1 MKHMNSRKWIAA
13 MLALLLAAGAF
24 AGALAEGT
32 EEAVVVADLSEPAE
46 TAEPGAAEAVEE
58 EPVLLVSVNGDEIWS
73 NNEKMNELIQ
83 YYVDYYSQY
92 EVDLRED
99 PSLQLAGMQWAIED
113 ALYHQKAAELGV
125 EAVTEEQM
133 AALTEEARANWNEIV
148 DYYATGFAGMTE
160 ESTEEEKTA
169 ARAEAVAYIQNNFG
183 YTEESFIQESLND
196 SQDVQ
201 LRKNV
206 QQAVLGDIDVTDEE
220 IAAYFNEV
228 VEADKAQ
235 YEGNVPMYEFYT
247 RYNGTKSLY
256 MPEGYRGIAHIL
268 LRVDQALLDSY
279 TSLSAKLEEQK
290 EAAAAAEEEKADAAE
305 TAEAPA
311 ETAEATEA
319 PAETA
324 EATEAPAGT
333 AEATEA
339 PAGTAEA
346 TEAPAEPTE
355 EPVTQEMVDAARQAI
370 LDSVKDKIEEIR
382 AKYEAGTPIAELI
395 AQYGTDPGMLSAQA
409 QQEYVDENSFADLYA
424 KYGVE
429 MLGEN
434 AEKGYAVHA
443 ESIAYDPAFVEGAMK
458 LEKIGDLGEP
468 VIGTYGVHL
477 LHYTRDIPG
486 GAVEM
491 TDEIRAQMKE
501 EALSEKETKAAT
513 AMMDEW
519 LKNAEIIYTDEGQ
532 AIVDAAA
539 LDESESVETTEAT
552 EETLA
557 DGQ

>member
-32 EEAVVVADLSEPAE
+32 EDAVVVADLTLPAE
-46 TAEPGAAEAVEE
+46 TAEPEAAEAGEE
-58 EPVLLVSVNGDEIWS
+58 EPVLLASVNGDEIWS
-73 NNEKMNELIQ
+73 NNEKMQKLMDDYISYYAQ
-83 YYVDYYSQY
+83 YGY
-92 EVDLRED
+92 DLSDD
-99 PSLQLAGMQWAIED
+99 PSLRMAGLQWAIED
-113 ALYHQKAAELGV
+113 ALYQQKAAELGV
-125 EAVTEEQM
+125 AAVTDEET

-148 DYYATGFAGMTE
+148 DYYAQGFAGMTE
-160 ESTEEEKTA
+160 ESTDEEKAA
-169 ARAEAVAYIQNNFG
+169 ARAEATAYIQNKFG
-183 YTEESFIQESLND
+183 YTEESFIQESLAD

-206 QQAVLGDIDVTDEE
+206 QKAVLGEIEVTDDEVT
-220 IAAYFNEV
+220 AYFNGL

-235 YEGNVPMYEFYT
+235 YEGNIPMYEYYT
-247 RYNGTKSLY
+247 KYNGTQSFY
-256 MPEGYRGIAHIL
+256 VPEGYRGITHIL
-268 LRVDQALLDSY
+268 LKVDQALLDSY

-290 EAAAAAEEEKADAAE
+290 EAEAAAEEEKTDAAE
-305 TAEAPA
+305 TAEAS
-311 ETAEATEA
+311 EA
-319 PAETA
+319 PAEAA
-324 EATEAPAGT
+324 EAT
-333 AEATEA
+333 
-339 PAGTAEA
+339 
-346 TEAPAEPTE
+346 AEPTE

-370 LDSVKDKIEEIR
+370 LDSVKDKVEEIR
-382 AKYEAGTPIAELI
+382 TKYEAGTPIAELI

-409 QQEYVDENSFADLYA
+409 RQEYVDENSFADLYA

-434 AEKGYAVHA
+434 AEKGYAVHP
-443 ESIAYDPAFVEGAMK
+443 ESILYDPAFTEGAMK
-458 LEKIGDLGEP
+458 LEKIGELSDP

>member
-32 EEAVVVADLSEPAE
+32 EDAVVVADLTLPAE
-46 TAEPGAAEAVEE
+46 TAEPETAEAGEE
-58 EPVLLVSVNGDEIWS
+58 EPVLLASVNGDEIWS
-73 NNEKMNELIQ
+73 NNEKMQKLMDDYISYYAQ
-83 YYVDYYSQY
+83 YGY
-92 EVDLRED
+92 DLSDD
-99 PSLQLAGMQWAIED
+99 PSLRMAGLQWAIED
-113 ALYHQKAAELGV
+113 ALYQQKAAELGV
-125 EAVTEEQM
+125 AAVTDEET

-148 DYYATGFAGMTE
+148 DYYAQGFAGMTE
-160 ESTEEEKTA
+160 ESTDEEKAA
-169 ARAEAVAYIQNNFG
+169 ARAEATAYIQNNFG
-183 YTEESFIQESLND
+183 YTEESFIQESLAD

-206 QQAVLGDIDVTDEE
+206 QKAVLGEIEVTDDEVT
-220 IAAYFNEV
+220 AYFNGL

-235 YEGNVPMYEFYT
+235 YEGNIPMYEYYT
-247 RYNGTKSLY
+247 KYNGTQSFY
-256 MPEGYRGIAHIL
+256 VPEGYRGIAHIL
-268 LRVDQALLDSY
+268 LKVDQALLDSY

-290 EAAAAAEEEKADAAE
+290 EAEAAAEEEKTDAAE
-305 TAEAPA
+305 TAENTEAPAENA

-319 PAETA
+319 PAENAETA
-324 EATEAPAGT
+324 EASEAPAEA
-333 AEATEA
+333 AEAT
-339 PAGTAEA
+339 
-346 TEAPAEPTE
+346 AEPTE

-370 LDSVKDKIEEIR
+370 LDSVKDKVEEIR
-382 AKYEAGTPIAELI
+382 TKYEAGTPIAELI

-409 QQEYVDENSFADLYA
+409 RQEYVDENSFADLYA

-434 AEKGYAVHA
+434 AEKGYAVHP
-443 ESIAYDPAFVEGAMK
+443 ESILYDPAFTEGAMK
-458 LEKIGDLGEP
+458 LEKIGELSDP